1 MEIKNMTITDIETR
15 AAEIKAEM
23 EAEDADLDALTAEVD
38 ALEERKAELKAEAQK
53 HIQEAEKVA
62 DGMLGETKESFKE
75 KKKMTYEEMRGSHEY
90 AVAYAN
96 YIKTGKADEC
106 RALMAKCEQRD
117 AGDPLTTEN
126 VGGSI
131 AVPVSVEGRVRTA
144 WEKDELMSRVR
155 KTFFK
160 GNHKVFYE
168 VSGTDAVAHTEG
180 GEAVTAEE
188 LVLGTVNQIAIS
200 YKKWLPITDEVLDLT
215 GEDFLFYIYDE
226 ITYRIVKA
234 LGDALLTEIATI
246 AAGGAGPSV
255 TATDVSAV
263 GLDTIT
269 QALANLSEDAQNP
282 VIIMNKLTWSAI
294 ETARA
299 AAGYAFD
306 PYYGL
311 PIIFKSALPG
321 PDDAS
326 EGDPLIIV
334 GDLGEGANCNLPN
347 GYDVKFKF
355 DDLTEM
361 TSDVVRILGRL
372 FAAINVV
379 APYAFAVITQ
389 GEAA

>member
-1 MEIKNMTITDIETR
+1 MEIKDMTINDIEKR
-15 AAEIKAEM
+15 AAEIKTEM
-23 EAEDADLDALTAEVD
+23 EAEDADLDALTSEVD
-38 ALEERKAELKAEAQK
+38 ALEARKAQIKAEVEARAK
-53 HIQEAEKVA
+53 EAEKIA
-62 DGMLGETKESFKE
+62 DGELGEVKETFKE
-75 KKKMTYEEMRGSHEY
+75 KKKMTYEEIRASHDY

-106 RALMAKCEQRD
+106 RAMLAKAEERA

-126 VGGSI
+126 VSGSV
-131 AVPVSVEGRVRTA
+131 AVPVSIEGRVRTA

-155 KTFFK
+155 KTYFK

-180 GEAVTAEE
+180 GDPVTAEE
-188 LVLGTVNQIAIS
+188 LVLGTVNQIAVS

-215 GEDFLFYIYDE
+215 GEEFLYYIYDE
-226 ITYRIVKA
+226 ITYRIIKA
-234 LGDALLTEIATI
+234 IGDALLNEIATI
-246 AAGGAGPSV
+246 AAGGAGPTV
-255 TATDVSAV
+255 TATDVAAV

-321 PDDAS
+321 PDDAT

-389 GEAA
+389 GELA

>member
-1 MEIKNMTITDIETR
+1 MEYKDMTIEDIEKR
-15 AAEIKAEM
+15 ANEIAEAMKAD
-23 EAEDADLDALTAEVD
+23 DADLDALTEEAR
-38 ALEERKAELKAEAQK
+38 ALEERKAAIKAAAEERAKKAEKIANG
-53 HIQEAEKVA
+53 
-62 DGMLGETKESFKE
+62 DLGEVKE
-75 KKKMTYEEMRGSHEY
+75 KYKEKNKMTYEEIRASHDY

-106 RALMAKCEQRD
+106 RAMLAKAEERA

-126 VGGSI
+126 VSGSV

-144 WEKDELMSRVR
+144 WEKDEIMRRVR
-155 KTFFK
+155 KTYFK

-180 GEAVTAEE
+180 GDPVPGEE
-188 LVLGTVNQIAIS
+188 LVLGTVNQIAKS

-215 GEDFLFYIYDE
+215 GEEFLFYIYDE
-226 ITYRIVKA
+226 ITYRIIKA
-234 LGDALLTEIATI
+234 IGDDLLTEIETI
-246 AAGGAGPSV
+246 AGGGDGPAV
-255 TATDVSAV
+255 AYTGVAAV
-263 GLDTIT
+263 GLDSIT
-269 QALANLSEDAQNP
+269 QALANLSEDAQDP
-282 VIIMNKLTWSAI
+282 VIIMNKKTWSAL

-311 PIIFKSALPG
+311 PIIFKSSLPA
-321 PDDAS
+321 PADAQD
-326 EGDPLIIV
+326 GDPLIIV

-379 APYAFAVITQ
+379 APNAFAVITK
-389 GEAA
+389 ELS